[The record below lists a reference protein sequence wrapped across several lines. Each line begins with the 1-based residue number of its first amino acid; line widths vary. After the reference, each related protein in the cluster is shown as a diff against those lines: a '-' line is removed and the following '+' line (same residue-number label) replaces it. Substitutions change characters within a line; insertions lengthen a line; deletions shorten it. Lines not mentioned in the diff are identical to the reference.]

1 MTVEFVAGE
10 MKELNVQLIPL
21 GVVSID
27 MFPYFVA
34 QQGWPAAG
42 SAEVR
47 IYVDFTNNGLSPVP
61 LTCTSY
67 LWPELMKDHP
77 PASRSETFTIE
88 AGATYK
94 YREDFSSNYGW
105 VADSWV
111 EVEMPDGQLLT
122 LPTITSICGY
132 SLSSSD
138 PPELVA
144 TEVGIDHAVLRY
156 AQTSSCSIWRFR
168 LHTPIYDPYEQSIR
182 FECRS
187 NESNRSIY
195 AYVED
200 LLPSRA
206 YRADC
211 SGGPTAWRDAETQFT
226 TL

>member
-1 MTVEFVAGE
+1 MIEFSAGE
-10 MKELNVQLIPL
+10 TKELNVTLSPISVEL
-21 GVVSID
+21 LE

-47 IYVDFTNNGLSPVP
+47 IYVDFTNNGPIPLT
-61 LTCTSY
+61 LTCTAY
-67 LWPELMKDHP
+67 LWPELRKHRP
-77 PASRSETFTIE
+77 PARSAKTFTVE

-122 LPTITSICGY
+122 LPTITGICGY
-132 SLSSSD
+132 SLGSGD

-144 TEVGIDHAVLRY
+144 TEVGIDHAVLRF
-156 AQTSSCSIWRFR
+156 AQRSSCRIWRFR
-168 LHTPIYDPYEQSIR
+168 VTTAGEPRISW
-182 FECRS
+182 ECRS
-187 NESNRSIY
+187 DESNRSVY
-195 AYVED
+195 AYVGN
-200 LLPSRA
+200 LL
-206 YRADC
+206 
-211 SGGPTAWRDAETQFT
+211 SGRIYEAACTGGSPGSAWRDADTQFN

>member
-1 MTVEFVAGE
+1 VIEFQPNE
-10 MKELNVQLIPL
+10 TKELNVALTPSVGLIT
-21 GVVSID
+21 

-47 IYVDFTNNGLSPVP
+47 IYVDFTNNGLSPVT
-61 LTCTSY
+61 LKCTAF

-77 PASRSETFTIE
+77 PARHTSTFTVE
-88 AGATYK
+88 AGSTHK
-94 YREDFSSNYGW
+94 YREGFSSNYGW

-111 EVEMPDGQLLT
+111 EVEMPDGQILT
-122 LPTITSICGY
+122 LPTITGICGY

-144 TEVGIDHAVLRY
+144 TEVGIDHAVLRF
-156 AQTSSCSIWRFR
+156 AQSSSCSIWQFR
-168 LHTPIYDPYEQSIR
+168 VHTPITIPYEQKIN

-187 NESNRSIY
+187 EELNRSIY
-195 AYVED
+195 AYVGN
-200 LLPSRA
+200 LLPARTYGA
-206 YRADC
+206 HCEGYAP
-211 SGGPTAWRDAETQFT
+211 GGAHRSDDTQFT